1 MSFYPGE
8 ATINDGLLTVDAALN
23 DPTHIEQRIADIVQ
37 PSLLAD
43 HMFTTGGDVQ
53 GGAVIY
59 SRTTEKHLFTENDVA
74 DRNPG
79 DEYPV
84 VYAEQPASEIARV

>member
-8 ATINDGLLTVDAALN
+8 ATINGGLLTVDAALN

-43 HMFTTGGDVQ
+43 HMFLSL
-53 GGAVIY
+53 I
-59 SRTTEKHLFTENDVA
+59 H
-74 DRNPG
+74 
-79 DEYPV
+79 
-84 VYAEQPASEIARV
+84 I